1 MTKQRIMFVD
11 DDASILA
18 GLRGVLR
25 RERERWDMVFAAGG
39 EAALA
44 ELEHGRFDVIVS
56 DMRMPGID
64 GAALLEKVKQWSP
77 ETIRIMLSGSVD
89 PDAIARATY
98 AVDELLG
105 KPCDART
112 LRSTIERLLN
122 LRTMRAT

>member
-25 RERERWDMVFAAGG
+25 KDRERWDMVFAAGSD
-39 EAALA
+39 AALS
-44 ELEHGRFDVIVS
+44 ELEQGSFDVVVS

-64 GAALLEKVKQWSP
+64 GAALLEEVKQRSP
-77 ETIRIMLSGSVD
+77 ATIRIMLSGSVD
-89 PDAIARATY
+89 PDAMERASY
-98 AVDELLG
+98 SVDELLG

-112 LRSTIERLLN
+112 LRATIDRLLN
-122 LRTMRAT
+122 LRSTRLS

>member
-25 RERERWDMVFAAGG
+25 KDRERWDMVFAAGSD
-39 EAALA
+39 AALS
-44 ELEHGRFDVIVS
+44 ELEQGSFDVVVS

-64 GAALLEKVKQWSP
+64 GAALLEEVKQRSP
-77 ETIRIMLSGSVD
+77 ATIRIMLSGSVD
-89 PDAIARATY
+89 PDAMERASY
-98 AVDELLG
+98 SVDELLG

-112 LRSTIERLLN
+112 LRAAIERLLN
-122 LRTMRAT
+122 LRTTRLS

>member
-11 DDASILA
+11 DDVSILA

-25 RERERWDMVFAAGG
+25 RERDRWDMVFAAGAD
-39 EAALA
+39 AALA
-44 ELEHGRFDVIVS
+44 ELEQGPFDVVVS

-64 GAALLEKVKQWSP
+64 GAELLERVQRRSP
-77 ETIRIMLSGSVD
+77 ATIRIMLSGSVD
-89 PDAIARATY
+89 PLAITRASF

-112 LRSTIERLLN
+112 LRETIDRLLN
-122 LRTMRAT
+122 LRTASLS

>member
-25 RERERWDMVFAAGG
+25 KDRERWDMVFAAGSD
-39 EAALA
+39 AALS
-44 ELEHGRFDVIVS
+44 ELEQGSFDVVVS

-64 GAALLEKVKQWSP
+64 GAALLEEVKQRSP
-77 ETIRIMLSGSVD
+77 ATIRIMLSGSVD
-89 PDAIARATY
+89 PDAMERASY

-112 LRSTIERLLN
+112 LRATIDRLLN
-122 LRTMRAT
+122 LRSTRLS

>member
-25 RERERWDMVFAAGG
+25 KDRERWDMVFAAGSD
-39 EAALA
+39 AALA
-44 ELEHGRFDVIVS
+44 ELAQGSFDVIVS

-64 GAALLEKVKQWSP
+64 GAALLEEVKQRSP
-77 ETIRIMLSGSVD
+77 ATIRIMLSGSVD
-89 PDAIARATY
+89 PDAMERASY
-98 AVDELLG
+98 SVDELLG

-112 LRSTIERLLN
+112 LRAAIERLLN
-122 LRTMRAT
+122 LRTTRLS

>member
-1 MTKQRIMFVD
+1 VSKQRIMFVD

-25 RERERWDMVFAAGG
+25 RDRERWDMVFAIGG

-44 ELEHGRFDVIVS
+44 ELEHGAFDVIVS

-64 GAALLEKVKQWSP
+64 GAALLEEVKDRSP
-77 ETIRIMLSGSVD
+77 TTIRIMLSGSVD
-89 PDAIARATY
+89 QDVITRATY

-112 LRSTIERLLN
+112 LRATIDRLLN
-122 LRTMRAT
+122 LRSTRLS